1 MANLR
6 AFDKG
11 KEELQD
17 RLRKLHEEKHLI
29 VNLLERL
36 LSRMDEMVG
45 HVAGISNINQFLC
58 QFMNA
63 TSTMEQM
70 FLKLFKIHVLLTEET
85 YVDTEQ
91 RVNHMAITYA
101 IHQNDCSSS
110 SDLSVLPAKEVYHCL
125 SLGPSIRSPGQ
136 LSPSAEAASP
146 TVQPLNTGKTSSC
159 STPSNV
165 PAAQTDRAHNSP
177 TTVPSTPTQQ
187 VATISPP
194 TAPSYA
200 SPNDANLSKI
210 ITKSSS
216 ASSLSATAP
225 KDTTLHVPKGAAV
238 SRSPGTTAPAA
249 LYQASSSSVAA
260 PEKLN
265 GAVPCSPFAAKKS
278 ALPNFECGDSSLDDC
293 DSDAASVDVTVLK
306 ANVPPAIP
314 SPPQSTLRFPQTTPK
329 YVAARSSSADAS
341 IKLSQD
347 GNAVSYVKATPEI
360 VGGEKCLDIP
370 PLSIKAMGV
379 MQKVALSFYKS
390 PSEFWLQLESS
401 KDTLESLLEALHN
414 HYSGQASVSG
424 FEAKIGM
431 YCVAFYAED
440 GHWYRARVLQVM
452 SDHAKVIYID
462 FGNSDRVELQNL
474 RPLDERFAS
483 LPAQA
488 ICCCIK
494 GLHRLPDQSTRSMVA
509 MRAFRDKISSCSKL
523 QAIFYQRDEILDR
536 YIVEVVTI
544 NNNQGMINLS
554 QQFLSTCESEEL
566 RPGAPPQ
573 TALVNAKPAMA
584 DAVATLV
591 PLPPP
596 TPVCVPPPILPE
608 EDTFNVMLS
617 VVFNPSD
624 FYGQLLTKSAAE
636 HNATE
641 ELQVQLNR
649 CGTQSMAP
657 PEDWVTEG
665 SYWICLYT
673 GDKNWYRVRV
683 VEVLHEQQSR
693 RFKVFYVDYGNRGM
707 AQCSELRPL
716 PAELAKL
723 PACAIRMALSFVGPK
738 GPRWD
743 APAKQVF
750 VSQAG
755 FTQPLE
761 AERKR
766 QLQEGVET
774 VLEVILWN
782 KANPEVAIN
791 LNILLVEQG
800 VAVFKNEESDL

>member
-11 KEELQD
+11 QEELQD
-17 RLRKLHEEKHLI
+17 RLKKLHEEKHLI

-70 FLKLFKIHVLLTEET
+70 FLKLFKIHVLLTEDT
-85 YVDTEQ
+85 YVDTEH
-91 RVNHMAITYA
+91 R
-101 IHQNDCSSS
+101 
-110 SDLSVLPAKEVYHCL
+110 
-125 SLGPSIRSPGQ
+125 PSIRSPGQ
-136 LSPSAEAASP
+136 LPPSAEAASP
-146 TVQPLNTGKTSSC
+146 TVQPLDTGKTSSC
-159 STPSNV
+159 SAPSNV

-177 TTVPSTPTQQ
+177 TTVPSTPIQQ

-194 TAPSYA
+194 TAPSHT

-210 ITKSSS
+210 VTKSSS

-225 KDTTLHVPKGAAV
+225 KDMTPHIPKGAAV
-238 SRSPGTTAPAA
+238 SRSPGSMAPAA

-260 PEKLN
+260 PRKLN

-293 DSDAASVDVTVLK
+293 DSDAASGDITVRK
-306 ANVPPAIP
+306 ANVPPAVP
-314 SPPQSTLRFPQTTPK
+314 SPPQSTPRFPQTTPK
-329 YVAARSSSADAS
+329 YVATRSSSADAS

-360 VGGEKCLDIP
+360 VGEAKCLDIP

-401 KDTLESLLEALHN
+401 KGTLESLLEALHN
-414 HYSGQASVSG
+414 HYSGQASVSS

-474 RPLDERFAS
+474 RPLDECFAS

-509 MRAFRDKISSCSKL
+509 MRAFRDKISSCNKL
-523 QAIFYQRDEILDR
+523 QAIFHQRDEILDR

-544 NNNQGMINLS
+544 TNNQGMINLS

-566 RPGAPPQ
+566 RPGAAPTPP
-573 TALVNAKPAMA
+573 VNAKPAMA

-591 PLPPP
+591 PPPPP

-636 HNATE
+636 HNVTE

-649 CGTQSMAP
+649 CGTQSTAP

-683 VEVLHEQQSR
+683 VEVLQEQQPR

-716 PAELAKL
+716 PADLAKL